1 MQISDT
7 STCILLQFI
16 DNEPD
21 DPKNIGDTKKV
32 AQ

>member
-1 MQISDT
+1 
-7 STCILLQFI
+7 LQFI

-32 AQ
+32 VQ